1 MTELDRVKK
10 LVRNY
15 ESLFQAGPVPMSIL
29 NEYVRLKHEIERLEK
44 VELEKNVMSGM
55 ESENPLFR
63 MINEAV
69 KAKSD
74 ELKKQ
79 LQKEREVTDE
89 LMNTRY
95 R

>member
-1 MTELDRVKK
+1 MTELDRLKK

-15 ESLFQAGPVPMSIL
+15 ESLFQAEPVPMSIV

-63 MINEAV
+63 IINEAA